1 MKIFSRIES
10 SRNLSL
16 AFIFS
21 FGIWAIVD
29 VIREY
34 QNGEMLPHLS
44 FELVVGVLAVLWSLH
59 LWQANF
65 HSKKKIYL
73 MQGKIDSLT
82 QEAEEW
88 RSHNSKLIHGLS
100 QSIQDQMISWGL
112 TPAEQEVTLLVLKGL
127 TFKEIAEI
135 RSTSEKTTRQQA
147 MIIYQKSKLPGR
159 AELSAFFLED
169 LLSPSRK

>member
-1 MKIFSRIES
+1 MNIFSRIES

-21 FGIWAIVD
+21 FGIWAIAD
-29 VIREY
+29 VFREY
-34 QNGEMLPHLS
+34 QNGEMLSHLS
-44 FELVVGVLAVLWSLH
+44 FELVVGVLAVLWSFH
-59 LWQANF
+59 LWKANF
-65 HSKKKIYL
+65 R
-73 MQGKIDSLT
+73 MQGKIESLT

-88 RSHNSKLIHGLS
+88 RSHNLKLIHGLS
-100 QSIQDQMISWGL
+100 QSIYDQMLLWNL
-112 TPAEQEVTLLVLKGL
+112 TPAEQEVTRLILKGL
-127 TFKEIAEI
+127 TFKDIAQI

-169 LLSPSRK
+169 LLSPPRT